1 MNTGR
6 ILVVEDESKVIYLVR
21 EVLVASGYE
30 VTAVTNGELAVE
42 RTALDRPDLVIL
54 DIVLPGSLDGYG
66 VARRIREFSNV
77 PIIMLTGR
85 VRETDLLHGFEAGA
99 DDYITK
105 PFNAKELLV
114 RIAAVLRRSRQGE
127 GSKIEE
133 SEIICDQLH
142 IDLAR
147 RQVKINGHEIHLTPT
162 EYNLL
167 HELATHPN
175 QVLLHEN
182 LLMKVWGEEYRNDI
196 DYLRTYIHTIRQKI
210 ETDPAKPKIIQR
222 CPGVGYSFVCN
233 TKG

>member
-133 SEIICDQLH
+133 SEILCDHLH

-210 ETDPAKPKIIQR
+210 EIDPAKPKIIQR

-233 TKG
+233 TKE

>member
-66 VARRIREFSNV
+66 VSRRIREFSNV

-114 RIAAVLRRSRQGE
+114 RIEAVLRRSRQGE

-222 CPGVGYSFVCN
+222 CPGVGYTFVCN
-233 TKG
+233 SRE